1 MRAGALSGSLYHSFG
16 SKEALAVAVL
26 DEWGARRI
34 VELADEAEDRWS
46 DPLAR
51 VLGLVELYRRRVANG
66 DWPPAARQRLA
77 AELRTLRPEL
87 SAAGRRDGERLAARI
102 RDWLDL
108 AGPRLPA
115 DTDRG
120 ALARFVL
127 TVAEGATLAAHAEG
141 SLASFDEAV
150 DQLRV
155 HFELLQ
161 AAARM
166 GRVSAPPEPADA
178 VAAPTA
184 AGDAA
189 GWRSW

>member
-1 MRAGALSGSLYHSFG
+1 MGGFGAYPKDTGRGS
-16 SKEALAVAVL
+16 
-26 DEWGARRI
+26 RI
-34 VELADEAEDRWS
+34 E
-46 DPLAR
+46 
-51 VLGLVELYRRRVANG
+51 G

-127 TVAEGATLAAHAEG
+127 TVAEGATIPESAILYGDRVIKLDKKGRGVIAVKPLGGGGGPRLLTSGTYHAG
-141 SLASFDEAV
+141 FPAFGPGGRR
-150 DQLRV
+150 LR
-155 HFELLQ
+155 H
-161 AAARM
+161 
-166 GRVSAPPEPADA
+166 G
-178 VAAPTA
+178 
-184 AGDAA
+184 
-189 GWRSW
+189 